1 MGDANSYLISGIIL
15 QGGPLTV
22 TNLQLPQRFQLV
34 GGLSSLDAG
43 VRLIPFGVGLSAGTI
58 LSAAVAKRTKVPTMY
73 SVLLGALLQIVGYA
87 LLATSGSFISI
98 PPGVYA
104 YQVIAGLGCGISFQA
119 LILNIPLVA
128 EKRDHGQYT
137 LYSALDLPGWQEP
150 IS

>member
-1 MGDANSYLISGIIL
+1 MWGHALTGGTNSYVTSGIIL

-58 LSAAVAKRTKVPTMY
+58 LSATVAKRSKIPAIYCVM
-73 SVLLGALLQIVGYA
+73 LGAILQIVGYA
-87 LLATSGSFISI
+87 LLATSGSFIAI
-98 PPGVYA
+98 PPAVYA
-104 YQVIAGLGCGISFQA
+104 YQVIAGLGCGISFQT

-128 EKRDHGQYT
+128 EKRDHGQYP
-137 LYSALDLPGWQEP
+137 LSFRHDSY
-150 IS
+150 